1 MDQLADLVGILEDLQ
16 LHLRLDDPELGN
28 LRVEEAPVRL
38 ELGDAVER
46 GTAGHLPGIWED
58 QIISGLWIRI
68 RINLSCWIRIQ
79 EGKNYRTHKNRK
91 KLRIFMF

>member
-28 LRVEEAPVRL
+28 LRVEEAAVRL

-46 GTAGHLPGIWED
+46 RTAGHLPGI
-58 QIISGLWIRI
+58 
-68 RINLSCWIRIQ
+68 
-79 EGKNYRTHKNRK
+79 
-91 KLRIFMF
+91 

>member
-1 MDQLADLVGILEDLQ
+1 VYRYLKEKIKEVCLFVWTDLVGILENLQ

-46 GTAGHLPGIWED
+46 GTAGHLPGI
-58 QIISGLWIRI
+58 
-68 RINLSCWIRIQ
+68 
-79 EGKNYRTHKNRK
+79 
-91 KLRIFMF
+91 